1 MLTDKQV
8 EDARERI
15 NVKIHDLR
23 KQIRRDAKD
32 YKVFF
37 NTPSSDN
44 RDLDEWF
51 MKYLC
56 NEIMQSVRELKELV
70 EDKNE

>member
-1 MLTDKQV
+1 MFTDKQV

-32 YKVFF
+32 YIVFF
-37 NTPSSDN
+37 NTSSSDD
-44 RDLDEWF
+44 RDLDKWF

>member
-1 MLTDKQV
+1 MFTDKQV

-32 YKVFF
+32 YIVFF
-37 NTPSSDN
+37 NTSSSDD
-44 RDLDEWF
+44 RDLDKWF

-70 EDKNE
+70 EGKNE